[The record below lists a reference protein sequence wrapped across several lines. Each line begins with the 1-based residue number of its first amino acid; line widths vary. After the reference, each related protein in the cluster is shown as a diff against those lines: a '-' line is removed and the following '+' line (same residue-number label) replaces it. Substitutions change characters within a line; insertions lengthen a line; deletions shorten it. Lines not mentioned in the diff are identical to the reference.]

1 MNQSNFNLKMTL
13 FIMLSLLSDWLVSNL
28 SRLTIDILSIFVSLF
43 WVSSL
48 DNRTWEAEIG
58 TNGFEN
64 KYRTWYKVF
73 DLKG

>member
-13 FIMLSLLSDWLVSNL
+13 FIMFSLLSDWLVSNL
-28 SRLTIDILSIFVSLF
+28 SRLSRDIWSILLSLF

-48 DNRTWEAEIG
+48 DNRTWEAKIR
-58 TNGFEN
+58 TTGFEN
-64 KYRTWYKVF
+64 KYRTWYKFF